1 MLTFPRFLTLPGLC
15 THTLSAIGLSS
26 MMTSVNRTNSTDEW
40 DSHPGL
46 TCLSPSNEAFG
57 KAGSPEITG
66 SEDALNDVLDL
77 HTIESAQYTSG
88 LRDGQ
93 VLQSEAETSILVT
106 IKNGTVYFN
115 NAKVIRANVITKNGV
130 IHVLDSV
137 RWLTNAHI
145 HAY

>member
-1 MLTFPRFLTLPGLC
+1 
-15 THTLSAIGLSS
+15 

-40 DSHPGL
+40 DGHPGL

-57 KAGSPEITG
+57 KAGSPQITN

-77 HTIESAQYTSG
+77 HTLDSAQYTSG

-93 VLQSEAETSILVT
+93 VLESEAGAPILVT

-115 NAKVIRANVITKNGV
+115 NAKVIRANVVTKNGV

-145 HAY
+145 DPY

>member
-1 MLTFPRFLTLPGLC
+1 MLTFPRFLTLPARC

-26 MMTSVNRTNSTDEW
+26 MLTSVNRTNSTDEW

-57 KAGSPEITG
+57 KAGSPQIAS
-66 SEDALNDVLDL
+66 SEDALNDVLDH
-77 HTIESAQYTSG
+77 HTIDSAQYTSG

-93 VLQSEAETSILVT
+93 VLQSEAGTSIVVA

-115 NAKVIRANVITKNGV
+115 NAQVIRANVVTKNGV

-137 RWLTNAHI
+137 RWHTNSHI
-145 HAY
+145 DAY